1 MEASEERLEALDLN
15 QQAVMLLKSGNIADA
30 KERLER
36 AIELDPMLME
46 NYKNYGDVYMA
57 EQDYKEAKNLYKK
70 ALLIDKRGELYFLY
84 GNACF
89 MADDVHEGLE
99 NYNLALSNGY
109 DSEEMLFFMGMA
121 YEHLNDESMALRYF
135 QKACI
140 KNPSRPDFIVK
151 KIMTLL
157 NLGMEEEAEES
168 IRELIKTA
176 PELYDGYH
184 LRTQMLIR
192 RKDYT
197 AAAASAKEASDKFPE
212 DADLMYDYAQS
223 VALSGD
229 YKKAYQLVEQAK
241 SMKYFEDAKRNFT
254 LLEAQIAAEDQ
265 DVDRAIRCCGMC
277 IDMEKEGVFDGE
289 ARFMMMNLQLTK
301 PDFEAALVQ
310 AQALIDSQK
319 EDSYYYAA
327 LYYRP
332 FCMKQL
338 GRTDEVQKYLKEANS
353 YYRLCTLKHPEA
365 ADAYLY
371 RAMCLK
377 DMEEYDKAL
386 EMIEFVDK
394 ITNGIVE
401 VHTLRAEIYRALGKE
416 AQAEEEMQKAYQ
428 EKPELRNVFEK
439 EEN

>member
-338 GRTDEVQKYLKEANS
+338 GRMDEVQKYLKEANS

-394 ITNGIVE
+394 ITNGIAE

>member
-301 PDFEAALVQ
+301 PDFEAALAQ

-394 ITNGIVE
+394 ITNGIAE

>member
-192 RKDYT
+192 RKDYA

-338 GRTDEVQKYLKEANS
+338 GRMDEVQKYLKEANS

-394 ITNGIVE
+394 ITNGIAE

>member
-301 PDFEAALVQ
+301 PDFEAALAQ

-338 GRTDEVQKYLKEANS
+338 GRMDEVQKYLKEANS
-353 YYRLCTLKHPEA
+353 YYRVCTLKHPEA

-394 ITNGIVE
+394 ITNGIAE

>member
-338 GRTDEVQKYLKEANS
+338 GRMDEVQKYLKEANS

>member
-301 PDFEAALVQ
+301 PDFEAALAQ

-338 GRTDEVQKYLKEANS
+338 GRMDEVQKYLKEANS

-394 ITNGIVE
+394 ITNGIAE

-439 EEN
+439 EEK

>member
-338 GRTDEVQKYLKEANS
+338 GRMDEVQKYLKEANS

-394 ITNGIVE
+394 ITNGIAE

-439 EEN
+439 EEK

>member
-197 AAAASAKEASDKFPE
+197 AATASAKEASDKFPE

-310 AQALIDSQK
+310 AQALIDSRK